1 LFPTETITEDDVLIG
16 IMGLK
21 FTGKTTLYNGIT
33 GAGLP
38 TGQGGVDP
46 HRAMGKVPDPRLDR
60 LTTMFDPKRQ
70 VNASVEWVDI
80 PGFQPGAGADGG
92 RESTRFLEHGRK
104 MDAMAQV
111 IRCFDGGYGDP
122 DPMGELETVALEL
135 ALADLQIV
143 ENRLEKL
150 TKEKSKMGKVA
161 NPLEPPLMERFSAQL
176 GDDRPLRD
184 LELNPDEEKIASGYA
199 FLTLKP
205 MIVVFNHEEGAE
217 PPVEVADAARAA
229 GAEVVSLC
237 ATMEEELAELSAE
250 EAAEFLAD
258 MGIEEPAMNRM
269 IHAAYGALNL
279 QSFFTV
285 GPDECRAWAVRKGA
299 SAPVAAGV
307 IHSDLQRGF
316 IRAEV
321 TPYDDLI
328 TAGSMA
334 AAKAANKVSLEGKGY
349 VVQDGD
355 ILEIRFSV

>member
-1 LFPTETITEDDVLIG
+1 MLIG

-33 GAGLP
+33 GASLP

-60 LTTMFDPKRQ
+60 LTKMFNPKRQ
-70 VNASVEWVDI
+70 VNAAVEWVDI

-122 DPMGELETVALEL
+122 DPMGEFETVALEL

-150 TKEKSKMGKVA
+150 TKEKGKMGKVA
-161 NPLEPPLMERFSAQL
+161 NPLEPPLMERFAEQL
-176 GDDRPLRD
+176 GQDRPLRD
-184 LELNPDEEKIASGYA
+184 LELNADEEKIASGYA

-205 MIVVFNHEEGAE
+205 MIVVFNHEEGTE
-217 PPVEVADAARAA
+217 PPAEVAEAARKS

-237 ATMEEELAELSAE
+237 ASMEEELAELSEE

-269 IHAAYGALNL
+269 IRAAYGALNL

-299 SAPVAAGV
+299 TAPVAAGV

-328 TAGSMA
+328 AAGSMA
-334 AAKAANKVSLEGKGY
+334 AAKAANKVSLEGKSY

>member
-1 LFPTETITEDDVLIG
+1 MQIG
-16 IMGLK
+16 IIGLK
-21 FTGKTTLYNGIT
+21 FTGKTTLYNVIT

-60 LTTMFDPKRQ
+60 LTGMFNPKRQ

-80 PGFQPGAGADGG
+80 PGFQLGAAADGG
-92 RESTRFLEHGRK
+92 REATRFLEHGRK
-104 MDAMAQV
+104 MDALAQV
-111 IRCFDGGYGDP
+111 VRCFDGGFGDP
-122 DPMGELETVALEL
+122 DPMGEFETMALEL

-161 NPLEPPLMERFSAQL
+161 NPLEPPMMERFSAQL
-176 GDDRPLRD
+176 EQDRPLRD
-184 LELNPDEEKIASGYA
+184 LELNPDEEKIAAGYA

-205 MIVVFNHEEGAE
+205 IIVVLNHEEGAE
-217 PPVEVADAARAA
+217 SPADVAEAARKS

-237 ATMEEELAELSAE
+237 AGMEEELAELSE
-250 EAAEFLAD
+250 EDAAEFLAD
-258 MGIEEPAMNRM
+258 LGIEEPAAHRM
-269 IHAAYGALNL
+269 IQASYGALDL

-299 SAPVAAGV
+299 TAPVAAGV

-321 TPYDDLI
+321 TAYDDLI
-328 TAGSMA
+328 AAGDMS
-334 AAKAANKVSLEGKGY
+334 AAKAANKVRLEGKGY